1 MLSKPL
7 SQLSSSAVDEI
18 ARRIVDLCIAA
29 IGLILLSPLF
39 VVLAIW
45 IKVDSIGPVFY
56 LARRVGRY
64 GQPFLLYKFRSMV
77 SDADKKGPGITT
89 ASDSRVTNV
98 GRFLRRTKLD
108 ELPQLIN
115 VLSGEMSL
123 VGPRPEDPRYV
134 ALYTSAQRR
143 ILDHRPGIT
152 SAASLTYRRE
162 EELLAGDNWELVYR
176 NEVMPAKIQIDL
188 DYFARRSLVSDL
200 SLILRTVLA
209 TLPINLSTF
218 SYRSLTGL
226 RMRYLMAIDFMLIS
240 AALVMSFVIRY
251 EALVSVWPYLRENWT
266 IFVIAPLV
274 RLPVYYGFRLYYRL
288 WRYASTAELSMIMLA
303 SAISSCVIYVIN
315 FDILPYLGLPNCPSR
330 SIWVLEGVLS
340 LAFLSGTRLL
350 LRILQERMH
359 PTDLARLRTAVE
371 KPSKILIAG
380 AGDAG
385 AVILREM
392 QTNPGLGLKPI
403 GFIDDDLAKRRLSVH
418 GVPILGNRYAIPEL
432 VKTHAIDQVIIAM
445 PTAPGKVIREIVQI
459 CEQAGIHPRTIPG
472 IYELLDEKVGL
483 EQLRSVE
490 IEDLL
495 RREPVQTDTRAVAEL
510 LYRKRVLVTG
520 GGGSIGSEL
529 CRQILR
535 CRPAELILIGHG
547 ENSIF
552 DIQNELRQEIQ
563 KNLHYRAEGV
573 DGLPLQVPH
582 ICAIIADIRFPE
594 RLHAV
599 FNVVRPQIVFHAAA
613 HKHVPLME
621 LNPVEA
627 ITNNVLGT
635 RNVLQAALAAD
646 VQHFVMISTD
656 KAVNPTS
663 VMGASKRAAELLVLD
678 AAKRSGKHYVAVRFG
693 NVLGSRGSVV
703 HTFKQQIKAGGPV
716 TVTDPEMKRYFMTIP
731 EAVQLVLQAAVLGQG
746 GEVFLLDMGEPVKI
760 VDLARDMIELS
771 GLEVG
776 RDVDIV
782 FAGMRPG
789 EKLFE
794 ELFVQGEK
802 YQRTRHDKI
811 FIAQNASTFVPQD
824 LAEAIDVLSFAANH
838 DDNETIMRGL
848 QNLIPEYCPPHLPKA
863 SEHAKPSVLLRP
875 SLQTV
880 TN

>member
-7 SQLSSSAVDEI
+7 SQLSNSTVDDI
-18 ARRIVDLCIAA
+18 ARRTVDLLIAA
-29 IGLILLSPLF
+29 IGLIFLSPLF
-39 VVLAIW
+39 VLLAFW
-45 IKVDSIGPVFY
+45 IKVDSTGPVFY
-56 LARRVGRY
+56 MAKRVGRY

-77 SDADKKGPGITT
+77 SDADKRGPGITT
-89 ASDSRVTNV
+89 AGDRRVTAV

-115 VLSGEMSL
+115 VLRGEMSL

-134 ALYTSAQRR
+134 ALYTHAQRR
-143 ILDHRPGIT
+143 ILEHRPGIT

-162 EELLAGDNWELVYR
+162 EELLSGDNWELIYR
-176 NEVMPAKIQIDL
+176 SEVMPAKIQIDL
-188 DYFARRSLVSDL
+188 DYFSHRSLFSDL
-200 SLILRTVLA
+200 SLILRTVMA
-209 TLPINLSTF
+209 TLSIKLPTF

-226 RMRYLMAIDFMLIS
+226 RMRYLMTIDLLLIII
-240 AALVMSFVIRY
+240 ALVTSFVIRY
-251 EALVSVWPYLRENWT
+251 EALISIWPYLQENWI
-266 IFVIAPLV
+266 IFFVAALV
-274 RLPVYYGFRLYYRL
+274 RLPIYYCFHLYYRL
-288 WRYASTAELSMIMLA
+288 WRYASMAELRMIVFA
-303 SAISSCVIYVIN
+303 SVISSFIIYVIN
-315 FDILPYLGLPNCPSR
+315 FDFLPYFHLPHCPSR
-330 SIWVLEGVLS
+330 SIWALEGVLS
-340 LAFLSGTRLL
+340 MAFLGGTRLL

-359 PTDLARLRTAVE
+359 PSDLARLRAVVD
-371 KPSKILIAG
+371 KPSKVLVAG

-392 QTNPGLGLKPI
+392 QMNPRLGLKPV

-418 GVPILGNRYAIPEL
+418 GIPILGDRYAIPEL
-432 VKTHAIDQVIIAM
+432 VKTHAIDQIIIAM
-445 PTAPGKVIREIVQI
+445 PTAPGKVIRDVVQI
-459 CEQAGIHPRTIPG
+459 CEQAGIHPHTIPG
-472 IYELLDEKVGL
+472 IYELLDGKIGL
-483 EQLRSVE
+483 EQLRNVE

-510 LYRKRVLVTG
+510 VHHKRVLVTG

-535 CRPAELILIGHG
+535 CRPSELVLIGHG

-552 DIQNELRQEIQ
+552 DIQNELLQEIH
-563 KNLHYRAEGV
+563 KNIYYKTQDV
-573 DGLPLQVPH
+573 DDLPLQLPQVR
-582 ICAIIADIRFPE
+582 AIIADIRFPE
-594 RLHAV
+594 RLQAV
-599 FNVVRPQIVFHAAA
+599 FNAVRPQLVFHAAA

-635 RNVLQAALAAD
+635 RNVLQAALAVD
-646 VQHFVMISTD
+646 VEHFVMISTD

-678 AAKRSGKHYVAVRFG
+678 AARRSGKPYVAVRFG
-693 NVLGSRGSVV
+693 NVLGSRGSVI
-703 HTFKQQIKAGGPV
+703 HTFKQQIKSGGPI

-776 RDVDIV
+776 RDIDIV

-794 ELFVQGEK
+794 ELFVRGEN
-802 YQRTRHDKI
+802 YQRTRHDKV
-811 FIAQNASTFVPQD
+811 FIAQNASAFVPQD
-824 LAEAIDVLSFAANH
+824 LTESIDVLAFAATH
-838 DDNETIMRGL
+838 DDHETISRGL
-848 QNLIPEYCPPHLPKA
+848 QNLIPEYCPPQLL
-863 SEHAKPSVLLRP
+863 KPSEQARKQPVMRP
-875 SLQTV
+875 TLQTV
-880 TN
+880 AN